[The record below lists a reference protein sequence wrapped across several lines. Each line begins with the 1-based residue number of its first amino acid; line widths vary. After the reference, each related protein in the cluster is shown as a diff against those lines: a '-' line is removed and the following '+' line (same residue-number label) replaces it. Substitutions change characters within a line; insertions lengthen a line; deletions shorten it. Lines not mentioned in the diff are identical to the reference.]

1 MASAELLPTHPDV
14 VVARI
19 ESAPFGENTYVLSRS
34 GKTECLVVDPG
45 FEPDAVIDWIE
56 ERGLAPVAILLTH
69 GHSDHIA
76 GNAALRERWPDLPI
90 LIGRDD
96 ASKLTDPTGNLSG
109 AFGLALRSPPADR
122 LLVDGEAVELA
133 GFALTVVAIPGHSCG
148 HVVFRTDD
156 THPRLVF
163 GGDVL
168 FQEGIGR
175 TDFPDGDF
183 AALAA
188 GIRGGLYTLP
198 DDTIVF
204 PGHGDA
210 TTVGHERRHNPF
222 VADLLGDSP
231 RSGPSPPRT

>member
-1 MASAELLPTHPDV
+1 MASVELLPTQTDI

-19 ESAPFGENTYVLSRS
+19 ESAPFGENTYVLNRR
-34 GKTECLVVDPG
+34 GGTECLVVDPG
-45 FEPDAVIDWIE
+45 FEPDAIIEWIK
-56 ERGLAPVAILLTH
+56 ERGLTPVAILLTH

-76 GNAALRERWPDLPI
+76 GNAALREHWP
-90 LIGRDD
+90 
-96 ASKLTDPTGNLSG
+96 
-109 AFGLALRSPPADR
+109 SPPADR
-122 LLVDGEAVELA
+122 VLDDGEGLQLA
-133 GFALTVVAIPGHSCG
+133 GFAFTVVAIPGHSRG

-156 THPRLVF
+156 TSPHLVF

-198 DDTIVF
+198 DDTVVF
-204 PGHGDA
+204 PGHGET

-222 VADLLGDSP
+222 VADT
-231 RSGPSPPRT
+231 SGRGYDADVNR

>member
-1 MASAELLPTHPDV
+1 MAFAELLPTPSDV

-19 ESAPFGENTYVLSRS
+19 ESAPFGENTYVLSR
-34 GKTECLVVDPG
+34 GGGTECLVVDPG
-45 FEPDAVIDWIE
+45 FEPDAVIEWIE
-56 ERGLAPVAILLTH
+56 ARGLTPVAILLTH

-76 GNAALRERWPDLPI
+76 GNAAVRDRWPSLPI
-90 LIGRDD
+90 MIGRDD
-96 ASKLTDPTGNLSG
+96 AGKLIDPAGNLSG
-109 AFGLALRSPPADR
+109 AFGLALVSPPADR
-122 LLVDGEAVELA
+122 LLDDAEVLELA
-133 GFALTVVAIPGHSCG
+133 GFTFTVVAIPGHSRG

-156 THPRLVF
+156 TSPRMVF

-188 GIRGGLYTLP
+188 GIRGKLYPLSDGTV
-198 DDTIVF
+198 VF
-204 PGHGDA
+204 PGHGPE

-222 VADLLGDSP
+222 VPAAPSAQRSDRAD
-231 RSGPSPPRT
+231 

>member
-1 MASAELLPTHPDV
+1 MASVELLPTQADI

-19 ESAPFGENTYVLSRS
+19 ESAPFGENTYILNRL
-34 GKTECLVVDPG
+34 GGTECLVVDPG
-45 FEPDAVIDWIE
+45 FEPDAIIEWIK
-56 ERGLAPVAILLTH
+56 ERGLTPVAILLTH

-76 GNAALRERWPDLPI
+76 GNAALREQWPSLPI

-96 ASKLTDPTGNLSG
+96 ASKLTDPAGNLSG
-109 AFGLALRSPPADR
+109 AFGLALVSPPADR
-122 LLVDGEAVELA
+122 VLDDGEGLQLA
-133 GFALTVVAIPGHSCG
+133 GFAFTVVAIPGHSRG
-148 HVVFRTDD
+148 HVVFRTDN
-156 THPRLVF
+156 TSPHLVF

-198 DDTIVF
+198 DDTVVF
-204 PGHGDA
+204 PGHGET

-222 VADLLGDSP
+222 VADT
-231 RSGPSPPRT
+231 SGGAMPRT

>member
-1 MASAELLPTHPDV
+1 MATTDLLPAPPGLRLT
-14 VVARI
+14 RI
-19 ESAPFGENTYVLSRS
+19 ESMPFGENSYVLSRDTGS
-34 GKTECLVVDPG
+34 ECLIVDPG
-45 FEPDAVIDWIE
+45 FEPEAIVEWIE
-56 ERGLAPVAILLTH
+56 SRGLVPAAILITH

-76 GNAALRERWPDLPI
+76 GNAALRDQWPSLPI

-96 ASKLTDPTGNLSG
+96 ASKLTDPAGNLSG
-109 AFGLALRSPPADR
+109 AFGLALVSPPADR
-122 LLVDGEAVELA
+122 VLDDGEGLELA
-133 GFALTVVAIPGHSCG
+133 GFAITVVAIPGHSRG

-156 THPRLVF
+156 TSPHLVF

-198 DDTIVF
+198 DDTVVF
-204 PGHGDA
+204 PGHGET

-222 VADLLGDSP
+222 VADT
-231 RSGPSPPRT
+231 SGRGGAADMNR